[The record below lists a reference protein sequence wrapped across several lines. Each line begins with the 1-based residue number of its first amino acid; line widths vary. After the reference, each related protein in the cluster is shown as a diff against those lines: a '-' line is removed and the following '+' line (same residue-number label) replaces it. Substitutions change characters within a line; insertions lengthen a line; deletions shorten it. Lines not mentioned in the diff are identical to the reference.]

1 MRSGTNTLARTLIQ
15 QQKGQL
21 LLLMPVT
28 SISADGSSMP
38 TLRGDRN
45 PPVSKRYC
53 WMTHFGVR
61 IYVTSISTER
71 LRNSLRILQRCKGRR
86 VGQSWRE
93 MAILGSEREINLGV
107 RVKRWQDA
115 AELRVT
121 RCLGQGLEDW
131 GWQLC
136 AGRAK
141 KLELNFLS
149 LCPDPGRQP
158 GFAAMGRKHSA
169 LSPAP
174 LPSLWSTQA
183 ATGE

>member
-1 MRSGTNTLARTLIQ
+1 
-15 QQKGQL
+15 
-21 LLLMPVT
+21 
-28 SISADGSSMP
+28 
-38 TLRGDRN
+38 
-45 PPVSKRYC
+45 
-53 WMTHFGVR
+53 
-61 IYVTSISTER
+61 
-71 LRNSLRILQRCKGRR
+71 
-86 VGQSWRE
+86 

-121 RCLGQGLEDW
+121 HCLGQGLEDW
-131 GWQLC
+131 GRQLC

-158 GFAAMGRKHSA
+158 GFAGMGRKQSA

-174 LPSLWSTQA
+174 LPSPWSTQA

>member
-1 MRSGTNTLARTLIQ
+1 
-15 QQKGQL
+15 
-21 LLLMPVT
+21 
-28 SISADGSSMP
+28 
-38 TLRGDRN
+38 
-45 PPVSKRYC
+45 
-53 WMTHFGVR
+53 MTHFGVR

-121 RCLGQGLEDW
+121 HCLGQGLEDW

-158 GFAAMGRKHSA
+158 GFAGMGRKHSA

-174 LPSLWSTQA
+174 LPSPWSTQA
-183 ATGE
+183 ATGERG